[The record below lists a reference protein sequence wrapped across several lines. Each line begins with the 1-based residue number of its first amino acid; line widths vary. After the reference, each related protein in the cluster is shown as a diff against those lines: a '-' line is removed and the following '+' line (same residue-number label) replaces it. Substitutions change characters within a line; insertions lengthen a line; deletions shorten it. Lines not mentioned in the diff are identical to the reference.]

1 MARTTGSRRLSVPD
15 GEDGS
20 PIACLLPN
28 FDEYMI
34 GYKDRSAMFPAA
46 YSGKLAP
53 RGNIAFNYTIII
65 NGIAVGGW
73 RKERKNDGVVIR
85 TRLFRPLDDDEKDA
99 LICGCRA
106 VWRIS
111 GDACFA
117 VLNWNESHKRRNFHL
132 GSQSHGTG

>member
-1 MARTTGSRRLSVPD
+1 MVRHYWFPPSSFPSLDER
-15 GEDGS
+15 S

-85 TRLFRPLDDDEKDA
+85 TKLFRPLDSGEKDA
-99 LICGCRA
+99 LSVA
-106 VWRIS
+106 VNRY
-111 GDACFA
+111 GAF
-117 VLNWNESHKRRNFHL
+117 L
-132 GSQSHGTG
+132 GMPVSLS